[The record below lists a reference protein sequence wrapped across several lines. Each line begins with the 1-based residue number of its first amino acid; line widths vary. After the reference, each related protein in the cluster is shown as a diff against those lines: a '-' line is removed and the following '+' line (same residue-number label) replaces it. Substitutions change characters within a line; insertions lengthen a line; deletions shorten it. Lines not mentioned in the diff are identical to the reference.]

1 MAELRVAYLGQAR
14 WKSTF
19 SDPCA
24 TYVHAYQIFPARNSL
39 DCPKCSAK
47 RSATNWTRCIFPVW
61 SRLDRTNWYSWKIVK
76 VILRR
81 TAYPFDWLTV
91 LYFFAAAVCTTCAIF
106 IEFVRRQRKQCVTR
120 LFENT
125 DFYLK
130 MENERAVLLSRSCR
144 EYFVFCFF
152 DQSHG
157 DHIRRRETIALY
169 SPAFNFWNSNVTYHL
184 THFDCGVIKK
194 ENQLRVY
201 TWYTSPN

>member
-1 MAELRVAYLGQAR
+1 MGEATEKCGISRASGTMKINKKKYIYRYMLKLWVAYLGQAR

-19 SDPCA
+19 SDPWA

-47 RSATNWTRCIFPVW
+47 RLATYWTWCIFPVW

-81 TAYPFDWLTV
+81 TGCPFDWLTV

-106 IEFVRRQRKQCVTR
+106 IEFVRRQRKQCVTC

-130 MENERAVLLSRSCR
+130 TMENECAILLSRSCKK
-144 EYFVFCFF
+144 YFVFCFF
-152 DQSHG
+152 FRSIQF
-157 DHIRRRETIALY
+157 E
-169 SPAFNFWNSNVTYHL
+169 
-184 THFDCGVIKK
+184 K
-194 ENQLRVY
+194 QLRALMSLY
-201 TWYTSPN
+201 CRIL